1 MSRNTKNNGGLKEMN
16 VNGIGTAGYPVAGY
30 ETRRTERNV
39 ARGKFA
45 EQAAEAAQAAISK

>member
-1 MSRNTKNNGGLKEMN
+1 MSHNTKNNGGLKEMN